1 MNSETPISPL
11 WVTLRRLLR
20 SEGVDADSLTTD
32 KLAAS
37 LGVGRGTAQR
47 IKEGHTNLRADTM
60 NSLADRFAVPVS
72 VIAQGA
78 IDPGI
83 DLAIDGLQRKAKQTD
98 RDSLSLMAL
107 HLAATV
113 DGIKNT
119 ETRTKAFAAAAIA
132 IQKVIDQMDD
142 ADKTGQ

>member
-1 MNSETPISPL
+1 MNAETPISPL
-11 WVTLRRLLR
+11 WATLRRLLR
-20 SEGVDADSLTTD
+20 SEGVDADALSID

-47 IKEGHTNLRADTM
+47 IKEGHSNIRTDTM
-60 NSLADRFAVPVS
+60 HSLADRFAVPVA

-78 IDPGI
+78 IDP
-83 DLAIDGLQRKAKQTD
+83 DLAGAVADIQDKAAKTD

-113 DGIKNT
+113 DSIKNT
-119 ETRTKAFAAAAIA
+119 EVRTKAFAAAAIA
-132 IQKVIDQMDD
+132 IQKVIDQMGDMD
-142 ADKTGQ
+142 RSGH